1 MLQCPFLKNRTSH
14 QFLAL
19 PRHHLFTHSIYS
31 FLPADNDLE
40 MAHACRH
47 AFIPA
52 VTSASMAQAIEDDKD
67 SFTVT
72 EDKGIGLVETGATE
86 EALESVLEMLRPR
99 P

>member
-1 MLQCPFLKNRTSH
+1 
-14 QFLAL
+14 
-19 PRHHLFTHSIYS
+19 
-31 FLPADNDLE
+31 LPADNDLE

-72 EDKGIGLVETGATE
+72 EDKGIGLVE
-86 EALESVLEMLRPR
+86 
-99 P
+99 

>member
-1 MLQCPFLKNRTSH
+1 
-14 QFLAL
+14 
-19 PRHHLFTHSIYS
+19 
-31 FLPADNDLE
+31 
-40 MAHACRH
+40 
-47 AFIPA
+47 

-86 EALESVLEMLRPR
+86 EALERVLEMLRPR